1 MFCTLGPRRI
11 CENAKGVFLGIS
23 TCDNSAMNKLN
34 LLSYG
39 CAYDV
44 GNFLPVPA
52 KPHSGVHMASVPGWD

>member
-1 MFCTLGPRRI
+1 MFCILGPRRI

-23 TCDNSAMNKLN
+23 TCDNNAMKKLN

-44 GNFLPVPA
+44 WELLAGACETAFWR
-52 KPHSGVHMASVPGWD
+52 SCGFR